1 MEDIV
6 LIVGLAIIAI
16 VIAQL
21 VVIIALFSK
30 NRRNLQA
37 DVSMRLAE
45 YAQSLEKNETAL
57 RDEFGKNREETNKSA
72 RDSREE
78 LSSSLK
84 YVSDQL
90 STTITN
96 FIGLVD
102 NKMKS
107 MQDFMNSGLK
117 SNREEL
123 AASLKTFE
131 DKSSEKIEAL
141 TKDTR
146 EELEKSRGAVEKKLV
161 DIQEAN
167 EKKLE
172 EMKETTDSGLK
183 YSREALTLSLKS
195 FEDKSAAKMEALT
208 KDTKEG
214 LEKTQ
219 ASVEKKLAEIV
230 QVNEKKLNEMKET
243 TDSSLNFTREGLSIS
258 LKGFEDKFST
268 KIEAL
273 QKGNE
278 KKLDEMRQTVDEK
291 LHKTLET
298 RLGESFKIISDRLEL
313 VQKNLGE
320 MQSLAN
326 EVGSI
331 KNVLSNVKAKGVLG
345 EYQLGA
351 ILGQILTPEQ
361 YAQSVET
368 KKGSGEKVEFA
379 VKIPSKEDSN
389 KVIWLPIDAKFPT
402 SDYEALLDAYEKG
415 EKENIAKA
423 QEELKAKIEGFAQNI
438 HQKYIAPPNT
448 TEFGIMFLPFEGLY
462 AEVLR
467 IPGLFENIQVTHK
480 VTIAGPTTISAFL
493 NSLQMGFRSLVVE
506 KRTNEIWDLLGAVK
520 TEFGKFAIVLQKT
533 REKLSIA
540 LNEIDDADT
549 RTRAIEKKLRDV
561 RTLPEVEAQKLLGDL
576 SDTGD
581 TDDEPTKTEAVAE
594 VKIDDVAEMKVEEV
608 VVAEPVAEPEP
619 IAAAEPEPIAA
630 AEPEPIAAAEPE
642 PIAAAEP
649 AKDPKNDYADIGVNP
664 EDVE

>member
-1 MEDIV
+1 MEDTV
-6 LIVGLAIIAI
+6 LIIGLAVLAI

-21 VVIIALFSK
+21 VVIIVLFSK
-30 NRRNLQA
+30 NRRDMQA
-37 DVSMRLAE
+37 DVSLRLAE

-57 RDEFGKNREETNKSA
+57 RDEFGKNREETSKSA

-78 LSSSLK
+78 LSSNLK
-84 YVSDQL
+84 SVSGQL
-90 STTITN
+90 STIITN
-96 FIGLVD
+96 FTGLVD
-102 NKMKS
+102 NKMKTI
-107 MQDFMNSGLK
+107 QEFMDSGLK

-123 AASLKTFE
+123 AASLKAFE
-131 DKSSEKIEAL
+131 DKSSEKIESL
-141 TKDTR
+141 TKDTK
-146 EELEKSRGAVEKKLV
+146 EELEKNRDSVEKKLA
-161 DIQEAN
+161 DIMEAN

-183 YSREALTLSLKS
+183 FSREALSVSLKS
-195 FEDKSAAKMEALT
+195 FEDKSSAKIESLT

-219 ASVEKKLAEIV
+219 ASVEKKLTEIV

-243 TDSSLNFTREGLSIS
+243 TDSSLKFSRDGITVS
-258 LKGFEDKFST
+258 LKSFEDKFSA
-268 KIEAL
+268 KMEAM

-320 MQSLAN
+320 MQTLAN

-368 KKGSGEKVEFA
+368 KAGSGEKVEFA

-389 KVIWLPIDAKFPT
+389 KIIWLPIDAKFPT
-402 SDYEALLDAYEKG
+402 SDYEALLDAYEGG
-415 EKENIAKA
+415 EKEKIAKA
-423 QEELKAKIEGFAQNI
+423 QEELKAKIEEAAQDI
-438 HQKYIAPPNT
+438 HQKYIAAPNT

-467 IPGLFENIQVTHK
+467 IPGLFESIQTTHK

-533 REKLSIA
+533 REKLSVA

-576 SDTGD
+576 SDTGEED
-581 TDDEPTKTEAVAE
+581 VKATAVEASV
-594 VKIDDVAEMKVEEV
+594 
-608 VVAEPVAEPEP
+608 EPEP
-619 IAAAEPEPIAA
+619 ADVSVAMA
-630 AEPEPIAAAEPE
+630 
-642 PIAAAEP
+642 
-649 AKDPKNDYADIGVNP
+649 NDL
-664 EDVE
+664 E

>member
-6 LIVGLAIIAI
+6 LVFGIAVILIAVIQFI
-16 VIAQL
+16 VII
-21 VVIIALFSK
+21 VLFSK
-30 NRRNLQA
+30 NRQNIQA

-57 RDEFGKNREETNKSA
+57 RDEFGKNREETNKAA

-84 YVSDQL
+84 SVSEQL
-90 STTITN
+90 STIITN
-96 FIGLVD
+96 FTGLVD
-102 NKMKS
+102 NKMKT
-107 MQDFMNSGLK
+107 MQEFMDSGLK

-123 AASLKTFE
+123 AASLKAFE
-131 DKSSEKIEAL
+131 EKSSEKIESL
-141 TKDTR
+141 TKDTK
-146 EELEKSRGAVEKKLV
+146 EELEKNRDSVEKKLA
-161 DIQEAN
+161 DIQQGN

-172 EMKETTDSGLK
+172 EMKETTDSSLK
-183 YSREALTLSLKS
+183 ASREVLSESLKI
-195 FEDKSAAKMEALT
+195 FEEKSSVKIDALT
-208 KDTKEG
+208 KTTKEG

-219 ASVEKKLAEIV
+219 LSVEKKLADI
-230 QVNEKKLNEMKET
+230 QQGNEKKLEEMKET
-243 TDSSLNFTREGLSIS
+243 TDSSLKFSRDGITVT
-258 LKGFEDKFST
+258 LKAFEDKFSA
-268 KIEAL
+268 KMEAL

-320 MQSLAN
+320 MQTLAN

-351 ILGQILTPEQ
+351 ILGQVLTPEQ
-361 YAQSVET
+361 YAQGVET
-368 KKGSGEKVEFA
+368 KGGSGEKVEFA

-389 KVIWLPIDAKFPT
+389 KIIWLPIDAKFPT
-402 SDYEALLDAYEKG
+402 SDYEALLDAYEGG
-415 EKENIAKA
+415 EKEKIAKA
-423 QEELKAKIEGFAQNI
+423 QEELKAKIEEAAQNI
-438 HQKYIAPPNT
+438 HQKYIAPSNT

-467 IPGLFENIQVTHK
+467 IPGLFESIQTTHK

-533 REKLSIA
+533 KEKLSIA

-561 RTLPEVEAQKLLGDL
+561 KTLPEVEAQKLLGDL
-576 SDTGD
+576 SNAGEDADVEATAVE
-581 TDDEPTKTEAVAE
+581 TAVEPEPE
-594 VKIDDVAEMKVEEV
+594 PEPEPDMS
-608 VVAEPVAEPEP
+608 VVAAASIEPEPDVSVAAIAEPEP
-619 IAAAEPEPIAA
+619 DVSAVAESVEP
-630 AEPEPIAAAEPE
+630 
-642 PIAAAEP
+642 
-649 AKDPKNDYADIGVNP
+649 KTDVDIGVNP

>member
-1 MEDIV
+1 MEDTV
-6 LIVGLAIIAI
+6 LIIGLAILAI

-21 VVIIALFSK
+21 VVIIVLFSK
-30 NRRNLQA
+30 NRRDLQA
-37 DVSMRLAE
+37 DVSLRLAE
-45 YAQSLEKNETAL
+45 YAQNLEKNETAL

-78 LSSSLK
+78 LASNLK
-84 YVSDQL
+84 SVSDQL
-90 STTITN
+90 STIITN
-96 FIGLVD
+96 FTGLVD
-102 NKMKS
+102 NKMKT
-107 MQDFMNSGLK
+107 MQEFMDSGLK

-123 AASLKTFE
+123 SASLKAFE
-131 DKSSEKIEAL
+131 DKSSEKIESL

-146 EELEKSRGAVEKKLV
+146 EELEKNRDSVEKKLA
-161 DIQEAN
+161 DMQESN

-183 YSREALTLSLKS
+183 YSREALSVSLKS
-195 FEDKSAAKMEALT
+195 FEDKSSLKIDALT
-208 KDTKEG
+208 KYTKDE
-214 LEKTQ
+214 LEKNRD
-219 ASVEKKLAEIV
+219 SVEKKLTDITEG
-230 QVNEKKLNEMKET
+230 NEKKLNEMRET
-243 TDSSLNFTREGLSIS
+243 TDSGLKYSREVLSTS
-258 LKGFEDKFST
+258 LKAFEDKFAT
-268 KIEAL
+268 KMEAM

-320 MQSLAN
+320 MQTLAN

-351 ILGQILTPEQ
+351 ILGQIMTPEQ

-368 KKGSGEKVEFA
+368 KGGSGEKVEFA

-389 KVIWLPIDAKFPT
+389 KIIWLPIDAKFPT

-415 EKENIAKA
+415 EKEGIAKA
-423 QEELKAKIEGFAQNI
+423 QEELKAKIEGFAQDI

-467 IPGLFENIQVTHK
+467 IPGLFEGIQSTHK

-533 REKLSIA
+533 KEKLSIA

-576 SDTGD
+576 SDAG
-581 TDDEPTKTEAVAE
+581 E
-594 VKIDDVAEMKVEEV
+594 DDVKATVEATVETTI
-608 VVAEPVAEPEP
+608 EAEPEP
-619 IAAAEPEPIAA
+619 DVSVAASVEIEPEP
-630 AEPEPIAAAEPE
+630 EPEPDVSMIASVGTKA
-642 PIAAAEP
+642 
-649 AKDPKNDYADIGVNP
+649 DVDIGVNP

>member
-1 MEDIV
+1 MEDTV
-6 LIVGLAIIAI
+6 LIVGLAILAI

-21 VVIIALFSK
+21 VAILVLFSK

-37 DVSMRLAE
+37 DVSLKLAE
-45 YAQSLEKNETAL
+45 YTQNLEKNEAAL
-57 RDEFGKNREETNKSA
+57 REEFGKNREETNKSA

-84 YVSDQL
+84 SSSVQL
-90 STTITN
+90 STIITN
-96 FIGLVD
+96 FTGLVD
-102 NKMKS
+102 NKMKT
-107 MQDFMNSGLK
+107 MQEFLDSGLK

-123 AASLKTFE
+123 SASLKAFE

-141 TKDTR
+141 TTNTK
-146 EELEKSRGAVEKKLV
+146 EELEKNRDSVEKKLADIMEGNEKKLEEMRETTNSSLKASREELSESLKV
-161 DIQEAN
+161 FEEKSSVKIDALTKNTKEGLEKTQLSVEKKLADIQQGN

-172 EMKETTDSGLK
+172 EMKETTDSSLK
-183 YSREALTLSLKS
+183 FSREGISVSLK
-195 FEDKSAAKMEALT
+195 A
-208 KDTKEG
+208 
-214 LEKTQ
+214 
-219 ASVEKKLAEIV
+219 
-230 QVNEKKLNEMKET
+230 
-243 TDSSLNFTREGLSIS
+243 
-258 LKGFEDKFST
+258 FEDKFSA
-268 KIEAL
+268 KMEAM

-368 KKGSGEKVEFA
+368 KAGSGAIVEFA

-402 SDYEALLDAYEKG
+402 SDYEALLDAYESG
-415 EKENIAKA
+415 EKEGISKA
-423 QEELKAKIEGFAQNI
+423 QEDLKAKIEEFAQNI

-467 IPGLFENIQVTHK
+467 IPGLFESIQTTHK

-520 TEFGKFAIVLQKT
+520 TEFGKFAVVLQKT

-581 TDDEPTKTEAVAE
+581 DVETETDVSAADSTEIETKTET
-594 VKIDDVAEMKVEEV
+594 DVS
-608 VVAEPVAEPEP
+608 VVATVEPEP
-619 IAAAEPEPIAA
+619 DVSVAASAEIETKAEP
-630 AEPEPIAAAEPE
+630 
-642 PIAAAEP
+642 
-649 AKDPKNDYADIGVNP
+649 
-664 EDVE
+664 DVSVVANVDEV